1 MNCPNCGVPL
11 AVNKNKCDR
20 CGEEVVLFRKII
32 RASNAL
38 YNEGLAKAKVRDLT
52 GAMNDLKKSL
62 KMNKKNIDSRNL
74 LGLIYYEMGEVV
86 DAISEWVLSK
96 HFQGED
102 NQADYYLKTV
112 QTNLTK
118 LDLINQAI
126 KKYNIALASAKQGS
140 EDLAIIQLK
149 KVTSLNPHF
158 IRAYQLLALL
168 YMKNND
174 KEKAKKTLQKISAI
188 DVNNT
193 TCLRYLQ
200 EITGQGKAVESIG
213 NKKDNP
219 VLNELSQI
227 TPVSSYKE
235 DKPNVFVF
243 INLILGIA
251 IGFATF
257 YILFVPT
264 MKKNLVAQYNTEKVD
279 YSEELSVQTATI
291 ATLEGDKQALQAQI
305 DTLNKSLEEYG
316 KGEYDVAQYD
326 VLFEAVGLYIQ
337 DDKEGAARIL
347 VDGKTDKIESGIALD
362 IYNLI
367 KEDTFEQTSTKLY
380 NTGHQEYSAGKYE
393 ESIKTLED
401 AVAMDESNVNAI
413 YFIGRAYHRLGESEK
428 AGEYYNRVVR
438 DFPDTK
444 RANEA
449 KSRLAELNQ

>member
-1 MNCPNCGVPL
+1 M
-11 AVNKNKCDR
+11 
-20 CGEEVVLFRKII
+20 
-32 RASNAL
+32 L

-52 GAMNDLKKSL
+52 GAILDLKKSL
-62 KMNKKNIDSRNL
+62 KMNKKNIDARNL

-96 HFQGED
+96 HIQGTD

-126 KKYNIALASAKQGS
+126 KKYNAALISAKQGS

-149 KVTSLNPHF
+149 KVTSLNSHF

-168 YMKNND
+168 YMKMND
-174 KEKAKKTLQKISAI
+174 NEKAKKTLQKVLKI

-200 EITGQGKAVESIG
+200 EIGISGKSVESMV
-213 NKKDNP
+213 NRK
-219 VLNELSQI
+219 EAQI
-227 TPVSSYKE
+227 RSDLPQIAPVSSYKE
-235 DKPNVFVF
+235 EKPNIFVF

-264 MKKNLVAQYNTEKVD
+264 MKKNLVAQYNNEKID

-291 ATLEGDKQALQAQI
+291 ATLEGDKQALQEKI
-305 DTLNKSLEEYG
+305 ETLEKSLEEYM
-316 KGEYDVAQYD
+316 EEEQDVSQYD
-326 VLFEAVGLYIQ
+326 TIFEAISLYIQ
-337 DDKEGAARIL
+337 NDKEGAAKAL
-347 VDGKTDKIESGIALD
+347 VTGKTDKIESETAIEL
-362 IYNLI
+362 YNLI
-367 KEDTFEQTSTKLY
+367 KEDTFAETSIKLY
-380 NTGHQEYSAGKYE
+380 NTGHKEYSAGKYE
-393 ESIKTLED
+393 ESIVTLEE

-413 YFIGRAYHRLGESEK
+413 YFIGRAYHRLGDNEK
-428 AGEYYNRVVR
+428 AIEYYNRVIE
-438 DFPDTK
+438 DFSDSR
-444 RANEA
+444 RAPEA